1 MNTISVIH
9 RGTRTTVRTV
19 NEMNR
24 IECPAC
30 DPIRRYWPCGLT
42 RGSDGRAVLWESGVA
57 LISLLLLSGHS
68 VPAATPDAPTTLPA
82 LIVKAARDQPATG
95 TGGTEALASITPLDP
110 TSERLSE
117 LFQRVPGLIAQDSF
131 GGFDPPRL
139 AVRGS
144 GIQSAPTS
152 RGLLISF
159 FEMPLNAAD
168 GSFNLT
174 LLESSWMESAR
185 LIRGPAAGVPALGGS
200 LTLGRAADAFAPGWS
215 AGAAYG
221 SDNTLTLSARGAQ
234 PVNGVDLAG
243 RAVFNHTDGW
253 RPHSWQERASIFAAA
268 RTALAD
274 DTDLTIQFFGSRPSY
289 EVPGPLT
296 KQAALTDP
304 ESIIGRVILDRPR
317 RETEYAQLSARVSKR
332 WSDGRASLAVGGV
345 SHRDTF
351 YQLLPNGVGTTEALE
366 AYLAFN
372 AEKNWNPG
380 GHQTR
385 FSTLL
390 QAGWWDACHYRS
402 DRGEKGAIIG
412 SQRLQPVTLTAA
424 IDHRWTLPANQ
435 QLEVGGSL
443 LSANRDIDDRL
454 PPVPG
459 TPSVDLSL
467 SDTCFAPRAAWSWSP
482 LEDTTFTVSWARSY
496 EPPTYNDLFYTTGPM
511 NARVLRSSPLEWQ
524 QADSFEIGAHGRW
537 DRLAWSSSIYYAP
550 WQNEFLRLV
559 DGTGSPL
566 GTVNANRTIHSGFES
581 AVEWDLLPDATTD
594 LTAWATYNYTDARFD
609 NDPVYGNRRLA
620 GIPPHTGA
628 LGLRAVSPGGWF
640 IAPAFQWGPGDT
652 YGDHAHG
659 ISYGSAGLWSLEI
672 GRRHPDGWS
681 VSLGIHNLFD
691 SHTIASTAGVLDR
704 VPAGANPTI
713 FLPAAGRTVELR
725 FESTW

>member
-1 MNTISVIH
+1 MDAPLQSDRKRKPPPTLA
-9 RGTRTTVRTV
+9 
-19 NEMNR
+19 
-24 IECPAC
+24 PAPAWC
-30 DPIRRYWPCGLT
+30 LALT
-42 RGSDGRAVLWESGVA
+42 FVWV
-57 LISLLLLSGHS
+57 LSGHS
-68 VPAATPDAPTTLPA
+68 TAATPDPPTTLPA
-82 LIVKAARDQPATG
+82 LLVKAVRDQPATG
-95 TGGTEALASITPLDP
+95 TGGTQALATITPLNP

-200 LTLGRAADAFAPGWS
+200 LTLGSAADAFAPGWS

-234 PVNGVDLAG
+234 RVSNVDLAG
-243 RAVFNHTDGW
+243 RAAFNHTDGW
-253 RPHSWQERASIFAAA
+253 RPHSWQERESIFAAA

-274 DTDLTIQFFGSRPSY
+274 DTDLTIRFFGSWPSY

-304 ESIIGRVILDRPR
+304 DSIISRVALDRPR
-317 RETEYAQLSARVSKR
+317 RETEYAQLAARVSQR
-332 WSDGRASLAVGGV
+332 WSDARASLAAGGV
-345 SHRDTF
+345 FHRDTF
-351 YQLLPNGVGTTEALE
+351 YQLLPNGVGTTEAHE

-372 AEKNWNPG
+372 AEKNWSPG

-385 FSTLL
+385 FATLL

-402 DRGEKGAIIG
+402 DRGEKGALIG

-443 LSANRDIDDRL
+443 LSAARDIDDRL
-454 PPVPG
+454 PPAPG

-496 EPPTYNDLFYTTGPM
+496 EPPTYHDLIFTTGPM
-511 NARVLRSSPLEWQ
+511 NARGLRSSALEWQ
-524 QADSFEIGAHGRW
+524 QADSFEIGAQGRW
-537 DRLAWSSSIYYAP
+537 DRLAWASSIYHAP
-550 WQNEFLRLV
+550 WRNEFLRLV

-581 AVEWDLLPDATTD
+581 AVEWDLLPDATTN
-594 LTAWATYNYTDARFD
+594 LTAWADYNYTDARFD

-620 GIPPHTGA
+620 GVPPHTGV
-628 LGLRAVSPGGWF
+628 LGLRVVSPGGWF
-640 IAPAFQWGPGDT
+640 IAPACQWRAGRT

-659 ISYGSAGLWSLEI
+659 ISYGSAGLWSLEL

-681 VSLGIHNLFD
+681 VTLGIHNLFD
-691 SHTIASTAGVLDR
+691 SNTIASTAGVLDR

-713 FLPAAGRTVELR
+713 FLPGAGRTVELR
-725 FESTW
+725 FASTW